1 MSGKYPDTYV
11 EWALSKAVSLLDR
24 ASPHLDGQARYTV
37 DAARAN
43 LRDVLGDVGDS
54 GGRS

>member
-11 EWALSKAVSLLDR
+11 EWAIRKAVSLLDR
-24 ASPHLDGQARYTV
+24 ASPHLGGQARYTV

-54 GGRS
+54 GGRP